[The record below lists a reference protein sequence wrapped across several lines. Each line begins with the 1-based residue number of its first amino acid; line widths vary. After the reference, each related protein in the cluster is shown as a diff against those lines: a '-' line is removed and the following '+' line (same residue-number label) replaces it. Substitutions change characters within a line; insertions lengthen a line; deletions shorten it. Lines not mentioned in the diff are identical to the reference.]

1 MFEIISLPTL
11 FIDIF
16 TLSGLEIILGI
27 DNLIFV
33 TLLVQKLD
41 SKSRDRARVL
51 GLSFA
56 LLVRI
61 IILTFFSQILMM
73 TTPLF
78 NIGTIEFSSK
88 SCLFIL
94 GGIFLLLK
102 SAMDLIE
109 MFFEASGRRNSAMK
123 QVTLIPMR
131 IRYNKIFSQIV
142 LISIILSLDSVMAGV
157 SLSRNLYAVA
167 SAIIISMGFVLLMS
181 NKIARFVY
189 KYTSL
194 RVIALFFMMLL
205 GLHMI
210 LSGLDKQFPKAYLYW
225 AIAFSVIADAVNI
238 KLNKLRDRN
247 IHKKV

>member
-1 MFEIISLPTL
+1 MFEIASYYTL
-11 FIDIF
+11 FIDVL
-16 TLSGLEIILGI
+16 TLTGLEVILGI
-27 DNLIFV
+27 DNLIFI

-41 SKSRDRARVL
+41 SKSRDRARIL

-56 LLVRI
+56 LVVRI
-61 IILTFFSQILMM
+61 LILSFFSQIFLM

-78 NIGTIEFSSK
+78 NIGAVQFSAR

-94 GGIFLLLK
+94 GGSFLFLK
-102 SAMDLIE
+102 SAMDLVE
-109 MFFEASGRRNSAMK
+109 MFFEASGKRNSAMK
-123 QVTLIPMR
+123 QVTLIPLK

-142 LISIILSLDSVMAGV
+142 LISLILSLDSVMAGV

-167 SAIIISMGFVLLMS
+167 SAIIVSMIFVLLMS

-205 GLHMI
+205 GAHMI
-210 LSGLDKQFPKAYLYW
+210 LSGVDKQFPKAYLYW
-225 AIAFSVIADAVNI
+225 AIAFSVIADTVNI
-238 KLNKLRDRN
+238 KLSKLRDRN